1 MIYDCWAKIN
11 KKQWHKA
18 LIRKQKIKTNASIL
32 YFLSLVTYFV
42 GNFSESKTKAGFLF
56 TYSEKRDKINWF
68 NKIAS

>member
-1 MIYDCWAKIN
+1 MIIVELKIN

-42 GNFSESKTKAGFLF
+42 GNFSESKTKADKPVSTVSLK
-56 TYSEKRDKINWF
+56 KRDKKLIGLT
-68 NKIAS
+68 K